1 MSKAGLKA
9 GLIGGAIVAV
19 LQLVEIIPISCVGF
33 FICLLGWAT
42 YVGAGVLAA
51 YWLPI
56 PRSAGDGAGAG
67 AIAGVVA
74 GILGGIFGMIVSAIQ
89 FALLGGAEAVAQ
101 IPQEIVDILEAL
113 GLGNMDIDPGML
125 TGGAATIVSMIG
137 FSVIC
142 CIGGM
147 VIAAVLGAIGG
158 AVFASAQSE

>member
-19 LQLVEIIPISCVGF
+19 LQLVGIIPIPCVGC

-67 AIAGVVA
+67 AIAGVLT
-74 GILGGIFGMIVSAIQ
+74 GIIGGIFGMIAAALQ
-89 FALLGGAEAVAQ
+89 FAITGSSAAITQMPPELLDLFG
-101 IPQEIVDILEAL
+101 D
-113 GLGNMDIDPGML
+113 MDIDPGMFF
-125 TGGAATIVSMIG
+125 TRGSVTIGAVLGISA
-137 FSVIC
+137 IC
-142 CIGGM
+142 CVGSM
-147 VIAAVLGAIGG
+147 VIAAALGAIGG
-158 AVFASAQSE
+158 AVFASMQSE